1 MRLTQ
6 RTNLA
11 LRALMFCAVNDG
23 RIVRK
28 QDVAERCNVSE
39 NHLAQV
45 INGLARTGFIT
56 TLRGR
61 HGGFRL
67 SRPMEQINI
76 GHVAREFEGGVPLAE
91 CFAAGRNECPL
102 ASACRLRDALA
113 RAVAAFYATLDELTL
128 ADMVECNE
136 GLEQILALPEA
147 LPRCNRALAAAG

>member
-1 MRLTQ
+1 MRLTR

-11 LRALMFCAVNDG
+11 LRALMFCGVNDG

-28 QDVAERCNVSE
+28 QEVAERCNVSE

-45 INGLARTGFIT
+45 INGLARKGFIT

-67 SRPMEQINI
+67 ARPMAQINI

-102 ASACRLRDALA
+102 ASACRLRGALE
-113 RAVAAFYATLDELTL
+113 RAVAAFYETLDELTL
-128 ADMVECNE
+128 EDMVDCNHA
-136 GLEQILALPEA
+136 LERILALPEA
-147 LPRCNRALAAAG
+147 LPRCNRRLELAQ